1 MNAQDFDKPEVKVK
15 LFYKASTVMTV
26 KADTREEAHKKAY
39 NDFMDSPSDAIFI
52 ASEVELDFVETQIDG
67 PEGSDML
74 HS

>member
-1 MNAQDFDKPEVKVK
+1 
-15 LFYKASTVMTV
+15 MTV

>member
-1 MNAQDFDKPEVKVK
+1 MMAQDLDKPEVEVK

-26 KADTREEAHKKAY
+26 RADTREEAHKKAY